1 MIFSYNIKLSKH
13 EIDCFCKN
21 VKKRLKNIFL
31 SKDIVSILHPA
42 EILKDNYSFLSG
54 AAARFWFI
62 KKIDIKLM
70 EDGVRVV
77 FILNIT
83 RIVLIIFAVSFLIAV
98 FLIFNKFAVSGN
110 PKHIVLLIFTPI
122 FLVVFNVVVWNSSN
136 KHNVKKFIFSLIN
149 KS

>member
-83 RIVLIIFAVSFLIAV
+83 RIVLIIFAVSFVRDPILKATS
-98 FLIFNKFAVSGN
+98 KF
-110 PKHIVLLIFTPI
+110 
-122 FLVVFNVVVWNSSN
+122 
-136 KHNVKKFIFSLIN
+136 
-149 KS
+149 